1 MEQVL
6 DVYRCPYDCECP
18 ALCVGRN
25 HHPGHIQSEHPSS
38 GCVRFTRRSSRNTG
52 QNAWGRFEFVYMSKH
67 GRCPNVAE
75 AQISVMSRQCLN
87 RRIDS
92 IDEVRSEI
100 GVWRTH
106 RDWIQAK
113 VDWQFTSKDARIRLK
128 RFYPTLEE

>member
-1 MEQVL
+1 
-6 DVYRCPYDCECP
+6 
-18 ALCVGRN
+18 
-25 HHPGHIQSEHPSS
+25 
-38 GCVRFTRRSSRNTG
+38 
-52 QNAWGRFEFVYMSKH
+52 MSKH

-92 IDEVRSEI
+92 IDEVRSKI

-106 RDWIQAK
+106 RDWIQAR

>member
-1 MEQVL
+1 
-6 DVYRCPYDCECP
+6 
-18 ALCVGRN
+18 
-25 HHPGHIQSEHPSS
+25 
-38 GCVRFTRRSSRNTG
+38 
-52 QNAWGRFEFVYMSKH
+52 MSKH

-75 AQISVMSRQCLN
+75 ALISVMSRQCLN

-113 VDWQFTSKDARIRLK
+113 VDWQFTSEDARIRLK
-128 RFYPTLEE
+128 RFYPTLEEQCIARHERKTHEEKRR